1 MVLFVGLLYSD
12 TDLLLLGLVGD
23 LLVCPIQVKLA
34 KMRTLNLSGDRREL
48 WVGRKARSS
57 FTELLLMMVLTTAY
71 MTAYTCTM
79 KRKPSLILE
88 AIAGK
93 CNVVCISKDSRIPQP
108 SEQEL
113 QMADYVFS
121 RTFDVRH
128 CTISDQMD
136 DKVAGLAVKVL
147 FVKKEEP
154 LEFKTE
160 RTEGNP
166 NGLVPRGSEEVKDSL
181 VGRKSLPD
189 VKPACGAA
197 LATTS
202 GRQVSLVGDKATTY
216 GTESDKNE
224 MKRSK
229 LPAEY
234 VEAEDKGKSSEDSGA
249 LENKASKNST
259 ADGSVKFSERGNI
272 NRKITV
278 NGNDAKALVTS
289 TTSTKKK
296 PKTVPAKDFLGS
308 DKGVKSAKDTGAL
321 DDRPSKKARV
331 DSVKLSENNNDI
343 GGQKLSLNSDRNKG
357 KELAAPF
364 TSGGA
369 LKAGVSSHWLDKDP
383 KQKTDEKTTKLSNGK
398 LLKVSTRNCQGEN
411 RIPEGDASEVTPKP
425 ADMVVCGA
433 CWLCCGLG
441 AQVVWGQ
448 LGEVL
453 EVVGGFKAAMDGVAD
468 PMVATG
474 SRRWGCEVFAAGDSR
489 SVFGA
494 DDIRRVHGGT
504 RGGGASDLGC
514 LNAAVVVDVGGNC
527 RLFRV
532 RGNWFRQLPWEQ
544 RMITA
549 QEQGTLVQLSN
560 LDPACTSKQVEDIIW
575 HAFKENCTAKMV
587 QHTAISSPHSG
598 QAFIILK
605 TRGAAERIIT
615 ELDDRCLMLSNRS
628 SI

>member
-1 MVLFVGLLYSD
+1 
-12 TDLLLLGLVGD
+12 
-23 LLVCPIQVKLA
+23 
-34 KMRTLNLSGDRREL
+34 
-48 WVGRKARSS
+48 
-57 FTELLLMMVLTTAY
+57 
-71 MTAYTCTM
+71 M
-79 KRKPSLILE
+79 KRCMQMKFFWHQE

-93 CNVVCISKDSRIPQP
+93 CNVVCISKDSRNPQP

-160 RTEGNP
+160 RTEGNL
-166 NGLVPRGSEEVKDSL
+166 NGLVPRGSEDVKDSL

-197 LATTS
+197 LATAS
-202 GRQVSLVGDKATTY
+202 GRQVSLAGDKATMY

-229 LPAEY
+229 LPADH
-234 VEAEDKGKSSEDSGA
+234 VEAEDKGKSSQDSGA
-249 LENKASKNST
+249 LENKASKSST
-259 ADGSVKFSERGNI
+259 ADGSVKFSESRNI
-272 NRKITV
+272 DRKVTV

-296 PKTVPAKDFLGS
+296 PKTVPGKDFLGS

-331 DSVKLSENNNDI
+331 DCSVKLSENNNDI

-357 KELAAPF
+357 KELAAPL

-383 KQKTDEKTTKLSNGK
+383 KQKTDEKTSKLSNGK
-398 LLKVSTRNCQGEN
+398 LLKVSARNCQGEN

-425 ADMVVCGA
+425 AD
-433 CWLCCGLG
+433 
-441 AQVVWGQ
+441 
-448 LGEVL
+448 
-453 EVVGGFKAAMDGVAD
+453 
-468 PMVATG
+468 
-474 SRRWGCEVFAAGDSR
+474 
-489 SVFGA
+489 
-494 DDIRRVHGGT
+494 
-504 RGGGASDLGC
+504 
-514 LNAAVVVDVGGNC
+514 
-527 RLFRV
+527 V

-628 SI
+628 PLVGSVPPPRSVQKKSAFVGHLSIDIIKHQMQREWKEALSTSHYSQPNNMEYEMAMEWCLLQSRSKLWWNKFYKIQGEELRKLKANLKMK